1 MVRWVASPLFR
12 IEVTS
17 VSKQDPDRTIVRG
30 DIVLCERIGG
40 GIGLSVIAVS
50 SNVSIWGPSHHSP

>member
-17 VSKQDPDRTIVRG
+17 VSKQDPDRTIARG

-40 GIGLSVIAVS
+40 GIG
-50 SNVSIWGPSHHSP
+50 

>member
-17 VSKQDPDRTIVRG
+17 VSKQDPDRTIARD